1 MWRVARPIQASWT
14 TPVVVEDASGAE
26 QHPPPGT
33 PRGQLITAGNE
44 FIIAYDPLSGRELWK
59 VEGLASN
66 AIHVPLYG
74 DGIVYLTAGYPEK
87 VLKALALEPGGKP
100 PRVAWTYNKSIAYVP
115 SNLLYDGRVYLTN
128 DQGVLTCLDAKTGA
142 LVYEGGRA
150 PAQGAYMA
158 SLVAVGD
165 KILMINRDG
174 DGGFVKAGPV
184 HEVLSQNTV
193 DEPVYATPAIVGDR
207 IYVRGER
214 HLFAIGRSAG

>member
-1 MWRVARPIQASWT
+1 
-14 TPVVVEDASGAE
+14 
-26 QHPPPGT
+26 
-33 PRGQLITAGNE
+33 
-44 FIIAYDPLSGRELWK
+44 
-59 VEGLASN
+59 
-66 AIHVPLYG
+66 
-74 DGIVYLTAGYPEK
+74 
-87 VLKALALEPGGKP
+87 
-100 PRVAWTYNKSIAYVP
+100 
-115 SNLLYDGRVYLTN
+115 
-128 DQGVLTCLDAKTGA
+128 
-142 LVYEGGRA
+142 
-150 PAQGAYMA
+150 MA